1 MKERKTIFP
10 DRKYDVVCAGIA
22 TVDLMADTVDSGA
35 LFRDTT
41 RLRSLTMSTGGD
53 AVNQATVLARLGV
66 RTALCALAGKDLW
79 GDFLVRELEKE
90 SIDCGG
96 VLRTDEV
103 PTTVAIAMI
112 DENRERHFAVK
123 SGSTWAFSLDHIDRG
138 LIRDA
143 GILSLASSFSLKGLD
158 GEPTVE
164 LLQFAKECGCLTAVD
179 YNIGNEL
186 RSLDRDL
193 VRRMLALTDFA
204 MPSLREARMLAGM
217 EETADAPAG
226 RDAGLRADL
235 RASARRAEI
244 EEMAAR
250 IAEMGAKCVI
260 IKLGAD
266 GCYVR
271 GTDPADRTAP
281 ANRTAPA
288 ASAFIPAYPART
300 ADTTGAGD
308 SFVAGFLSA
317 FVRGED
323 LLSCAR
329 FGCAAGSCAVEAV
342 GATAGVRDAKQV
354 RERMAA
360 VTP

>member
-1 MKERKTIFP
+1 MKERKMIFP

-53 AVNQATVLARLGV
+53 AVNQATVLARLGT

-90 SIDCGG
+90 SICCEG
-96 VLRTDEV
+96 VLQTDEV

-186 RSLDRDL
+186 KALDRDL

-217 EETADAPAG
+217 EETADADAVAG

-271 GTDPADRTAP
+271 GARSE
-281 ANRTAPA
+281 
-288 ASAFIPAYPART
+288 ASAFVPAYPAR
-300 ADTTGAGD
+300 AVDTTGAGD

-317 FVRGED
+317 FAGGED

-342 GATAGVRDAKQV
+342 GATAGVRDAGQV

>member
-1 MKERKTIFP
+1 MKERETVFP

-53 AVNQATVLARLGV
+53 AVNQATVLARLGA

-186 RSLDRDL
+186 KALDRDL

-217 EETADAPAG
+217 EETADAPA
-226 RDAGLRADL
+226 
-235 RASARRAEI
+235 RRAEI

-271 GTDPADRTAP
+271 GT
-281 ANRTAPA
+281 NPA

-317 FVRGED
+317 FTGGED

-342 GATAGVRDAKQV
+342 GATAGVRDAGQV

-360 VTP
+360 VTPRRPRPSTFP